1 MIDEKVN
8 ELFKL
13 LLLQLKLE
21 QKDLRKVNAVHM
33 SNLGALDG
41 MALTFMGYYSNKIKV
56 SSL

>member
-33 SNLGALDG
+33 SNLGALDS